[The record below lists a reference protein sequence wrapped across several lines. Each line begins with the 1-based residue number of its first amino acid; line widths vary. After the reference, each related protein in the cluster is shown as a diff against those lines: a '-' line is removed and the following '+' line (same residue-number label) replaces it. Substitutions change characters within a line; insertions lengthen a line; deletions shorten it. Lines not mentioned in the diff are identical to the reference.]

1 MWCGNSVL
9 NLVSTLLLVSDRDGL
24 WWTISRSS
32 LVMILA
38 KATAP
43 FVLWPAV
50 TWLNQLHASV
60 PTLPT
65 DIHSCWQVFCLV
77 RHIKFIQ
84 RHFVW

>member
-1 MWCGNSVL
+1 
-9 NLVSTLLLVSDRDGL
+9 
-24 WWTISRSS
+24 
-32 LVMILA
+32 MILA

-65 DIHSCWQVFCLV
+65 DIHSCWQVFFVLCDISNLFSVILFGDHLV
-77 RHIKFIQ
+77 FNLPNSTCHK
-84 RHFVW
+84 